1 MTRSFVRLTLSCLI
15 ALSCALGC
23 GESPSVDTAPPTR
36 FESVSDTHEDIDAV
50 LADVC
55 DVAHA
60 DGSAPPWSW
69 PELDELP
76 APNPEQWTW
85 VTVWATWCRPCVEEM
100 PILQRSLTSGPIA
113 LRFLSADTTDSAV
126 AEFRGAHAFSAPS
139 PRLSDPG
146 ALRQVLAGAGYEGTG
161 SLPVHILVDPA
172 GHVRCVRAGAV
183 EARHV
188 ERILGALGQRRA
200 PTIR

>member
-1 MTRSFVRLTLSCLI
+1 MKPLASLV
-15 ALSCALGC
+15 ALVLLLGC
-23 GESPSVDTAPPTR
+23 GQSPTADAPPPSR
-36 FESVSDTHEDIDAV
+36 FEAVTTARGDIDAV
-50 LADVC
+50 LTDVC
-55 DVAHA
+55 DVAHPIA
-60 DGSAPPWSW
+60 SAPAWAW
-69 PELDELP
+69 PETNELP

-85 VTVWATWCRPCVEEM
+85 VNVWATWCRPCVEEM

-113 LRFLSADTTDSAV
+113 LRLLSADTTDSAV